1 MSAALC
7 LGYSA
12 LAGYARPG
20 SAYSREAGEV
30 SDAACR
36 VMRDRLGSESLF
48 GKKMVGLSTLV
59 ATVGSVVADD
69 EQEPVSALARGNA
82 EQFLLALPEDLQMPE
97 VGVDPDGAVSL
108 TWFASRTRMF
118 SASIDESERVAFA
131 WLDGSDKGH
140 AVARFRPP
148 VLPEV
153 LIAML
158 RSTTTDAGSA
168 LRAA

>member
-12 LAGYARPG
+12 LAGYARPS

-30 SDAACR
+30 SDAAQR
-36 VMRDRLGSESLF
+36 VMQDRLGSESLF
-48 GKKMVGLSTLV
+48 GKKMLGLSTLV
-59 ATVGSVVADD
+59 ATVDSVVVDE
-69 EQEPVSALARGNA
+69 EQESVSAPARVNA
-82 EQFLLALPEDLQMPE
+82 EQFLLALPDALPMPE
-97 VGVDPDGAVSL
+97 VSVDPDGAVSL

-118 SASIDESERVAFA
+118 SVSIDETDRVAFA

-148 VLPEV
+148 MLPDV
-153 LIAML
+153 VVSTL
-158 RSTTTDAGSA
+158 RSIVVNGSA
-168 LRAA
+168 TLRAA

>member
-12 LAGYARPG
+12 LAGYARPS
-20 SAYSREAGEV
+20 SAYSREAGEI

-36 VMRDRLGSESLF
+36 VMQDRLGSESLF

-59 ATVGSVVADD
+59 ATVDAVHVDS
-69 EQEPVSALARGNA
+69 EQEPVSAPARVNA
-82 EQFLLALPEDLQMPE
+82 EQFLLALPDNLPMPE
-97 VGVDPDGAVSL
+97 VGIDPDGAVSL
-108 TWFASRTRMF
+108 TWFASRTQMF
-118 SASIDESERVAFA
+118 SVSIDESDRIAFA

-148 VLPEV
+148 VLPGV
-153 LIAML
+153 IVSTL
-158 RSTTTDAGSA
+158 RSIVANGPVT